1 MDIKQDVRIKLE
13 TDDPAVVAYL
23 ENLALSLGL
32 EPPSASIGDCR
43 FYLRLHNNR
52 LELHV
57 SPMLAHRQA
66 PLVIDFL
73 SGPTYY
79 RYLHDRRISQPLAKA
94 VGIKRGFRPTIAD
107 ATAGFGEDGFVL
119 AALGCRVTMIERSP
133 LICALLQNAIARCSA
148 KPQLASIFEHNV
160 TLLLGDSINALD
172 EADQQFDTIYL
183 DPMYPVMQKSALNKQ
198 KMRLLR
204 ELVGDDP
211 DDDELL
217 QVALK
222 RAARRVAVKR
232 PAQAAFLAELVPS
245 YSLRSKSS
253 RFDIYLTNHL

>member
-1 MDIKQDVRIKLE
+1 MDIKQDLRIKLE
-13 TDDPAVVAYL
+13 TDDPAVIAYL

-32 EPPSASIGDCR
+32 DPPSASVDACR
-43 FYLRLHNNR
+43 FYLRLQNDR
-52 LELHV
+52 LELHF
-57 SPMLAHRQA
+57 SAAHSHRQA

-79 RYLHDRRISQPLAKA
+79 RYLHDRRINQPLAKA

-107 ATAGFGEDGFVL
+107 ATAGFGEDCFVL

-148 KPQLASIFEHNV
+148 NPQVASIFKHNV
-160 TLLLGDSINALD
+160 TLLPGDSRVALA
-172 EADQQFDTIYL
+172 ETKQQFDTIYL
-183 DPMYPVMQKSALNKQ
+183 DPMYPVTQKSALNKQ

-211 DDDELL
+211 DDAELL
-217 QVALK
+217 QISLQ

-232 PAQAAFLAELVPS
+232 PGQAPFLAELEPS

-253 RFDIYLTNHL
+253 RFDVYLTNHL

>member
-13 TDDPAVVAYL
+13 TDDPAVVAHL
-23 ENLALSLGL
+23 ENLALGLGL
-32 EPPSASIGDCR
+32 EPPSVSIGDCP
-43 FYLRLHNNR
+43 FYLRLRNDR
-52 LELHV
+52 LELHS
-57 SPMLAHRQA
+57 SPAHVLGQA
-66 PLVIDFL
+66 VLTIDFL

-107 ATAGFGEDGFVL
+107 ATAGFGEDCFVL

-133 LICALLQNAIARCSA
+133 LICALLKNAIARCSTN
-148 KPQLASIFEHNV
+148 PRVASIFEHNV
-160 TLLLGDSINALD
+160 TLLPGDSRVALTD
-172 EADQQFDTIYL
+172 ANQQFDTIYL
-183 DPMYPVMQKSALNKQ
+183 DPMYPMSQKSALNKQ
-198 KMRLLR
+198 RMRLLR
-204 ELVGDDP
+204 ELVGDDH
-211 DDDELL
+211 DDAELL
-217 QVALK
+217 HISLK

-232 PAQAAFLAELVPS
+232 PAKAPFLAALEPS